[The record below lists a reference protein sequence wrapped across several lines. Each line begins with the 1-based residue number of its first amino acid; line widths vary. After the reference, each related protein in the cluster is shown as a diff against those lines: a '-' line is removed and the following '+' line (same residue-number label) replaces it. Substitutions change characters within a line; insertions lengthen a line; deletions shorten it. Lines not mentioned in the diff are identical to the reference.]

1 MKKILLTALVA
12 VLSFNNCNAAT
23 IDKKPKIVKIDG
35 KYYKEKDGVL
45 FPLYGFVLKL
55 IAPNLQE
62 DLINGALDLA
72 KSFFAEKNIKVVDE
86 DQGDRE
92 DVEVITINAQDNDND
107 GNIELSSSCEDHD
120 KDGENDD
127 ETEFAEYD
135 ETEDGMDAIL
145 EKQLEYIDQFYTG
158 DVDGDGEEN

>member
-1 MKKILLTALVA
+1 MKKILLSAFVA
-12 VLSFNNCNAAT
+12 VLSLNNCNATT
-23 IDKKPKIVKIDG
+23 INEKPKIVKIDG

-62 DLINGALDLA
+62 DLTNMALDLA

-107 GNIELSSSCEDHD
+107 GNVELSSSCEDHN

-135 ETEDGMDAIL
+135 DTESGLDAIL
-145 EKQLEYIDQFYTG
+145 DKQLQYIDQFYTG
-158 DVDGDGEEN
+158 DIDGDGEEN